1 MIMMKMTRRS
11 RIIELLDEL
20 GGRIFDIKMFLCFGV
35 LKNVEDK

>member
-20 GGRIFDIKMFLCFGV
+20 GGRIFDIKLLVFGV
-35 LKNVEDK
+35 LKNV